1 MSGVP
6 RTIDIHTPMRPER
19 SRFDD
24 MRPSASGNPSGN
36 AISRVKTN
44 ISSEVP
50 SPRRRS
56 SSIDENV
63 IRECQTAVEYVPDE
77 PALFYYLGL
86 AQYINKRDNDAIAS
100 LKRGASMIKSETS
113 KEMAA
118 DIYGLLGDI
127 YQKIGR
133 IHDTYIAY
141 DSCLVYNPDK
151 VLCLNNYAYFLSL
164 EGKDLKKAEKMSYRA
179 ITVEPNNATYL
190 DTYAWILYKQKRYE
204 DAKAYIDMAL
214 EHLKE
219 GDDPDGEIAKHAE
232 KINKKLKK

>member
-1 MSGVP
+1 
-6 RTIDIHTPMRPER
+6 
-19 SRFDD
+19 
-24 MRPSASGNPSGN
+24 
-36 AISRVKTN
+36 
-44 ISSEVP
+44 
-50 SPRRRS
+50 
-56 SSIDENV
+56 
-63 IRECQTAVEYVPDE
+63 
-77 PALFYYLGL
+77 
-86 AQYINKRDNDAIAS
+86 
-100 LKRGASMIKSETS
+100 MIKSETS